1 MIITKKESKQLRYF
15 ARANYKSEVKG
26 VESENGKVKRREFPC
41 FDLAYDEAK
50 ADKGMV
56 ELSNIVLGGKPFD
69 GSFADLMARL
79 REILDTPEPE
89 PKPRELTEWEKG
101 TIACLS
107 AGPECKR
114 EPLPKGPSIVQRI
127 KDSDEGKAIV
137 ETAEA
142 IAPIIVPGAVDA
154 HAEITDYSPKTETL
168 SVDVDARVP
177 NTVHEVTLTAE
188 VKSVEPDK
196 GEAPTISDPHGEL
209 TGMVNPTIAPEEKTI
224 VVTGSVIPERHDSGR
239 DYSGLSEEAIA
250 EAYKSVVGEAPGSMK
265 PGVEVAVEESLE
277 HLATHEPPPLE
288 VAPGVENPTWS
299 SGEENVKSLNAIHVE
314 AAVEKIHKDFE
325 TALQGAKETGK
336 PVITAVQEQSVHLDA
351 ASDGTHD
358 YTTVVVPK
366 KPTRAELNDLR
377 IKCATM
383 KLAKSYDEQ
392 PDMEIGE
399 IIRRYPDAAMKLN
412 DLYIADG
419 IKPYTIS
426 EDAIRKAYP
435 DEYDAAKGGS
445 V

>member
-89 PKPRELTEWEKG
+89 PKPRELTDWEKG
-101 TIACLS
+101 TIACLA

-142 IAPIIVPGAVDA
+142 ITPLLVPGAVDA

-168 SVDVDARVP
+168 SVDVDARIP
-177 NTVHEVTLTAE
+177 NSVHEVTLTAE

-209 TGMVNPTIAPEEKTI
+209 TGMVNPTIVPVEKTI

-250 EAYKSVVGEAPGSMK
+250 EAYDSVVGEASGSMK
-265 PGVEVAVEESLE
+265 PGVEVAVEESLDY
-277 HLATHEPPPLE
+277 LATHEPPPLE
-288 VAPGVENPTWS
+288 ETPEIPVVENV
-299 SGEENVKSLNAIHVE
+299 EE
-314 AAVEKIHKDFE
+314 
-325 TALQGAKETGK
+325 AKKVSEETGM

-351 ASDGTHD
+351 AAEGSHD
-358 YTTVVVPK
+358 YTAVVVPK
-366 KPTRAELNDLR
+366 KLTRAELNDLR

-426 EDAIRKAYP
+426 EDSIRKAYP
-435 DEYDAAKGGS
+435 DEYEALKK
-445 V
+445 

>member
-1 MIITKKESKQLRYF
+1 MLITKKESKDLRYF
-15 ARANYKSEVKG
+15 ARANYKSAVKG
-26 VESENGKVKRREFPC
+26 VDTENGKIKHREFPC
-41 FDLAYDEAK
+41 FGLSYDEAK
-50 ADKGMV
+50 AGKGMV
-56 ELSNIVLGGKPFD
+56 ELTNVTIEGKPFD
-69 GSFADLMARL
+69 GEYTALMARL

-101 TIACLS
+101 TIACLA

-114 EPLPKGPSIVQRI
+114 KPLPKGPSIVQRI

-142 IAPIIVPGAVDA
+142 IAPIIVPRAVDA

-239 DYSGLSEEAIA
+239 DYSGLSEEAIS
-250 EAYKSVVGEAPGSMK
+250 EAYKSVVGEDIGTMK
-265 PGVEVAVEESLE
+265 PSSEVSVAESLE
-277 HLATHEPPPLE
+277 YLATHEPPPLV
-288 VAPGVENPTWS
+288 VAPLEEQQELPVIEDVE
-299 SGEENVKSLNAIHVE
+299 E
-314 AAVEKIHKDFE
+314 AKKV
-325 TALQGAKETGK
+325 AKETGG
-336 PVITAVQEQSVHLDA
+336 PVITAEQKR
-351 ASDGTHD
+351 
-358 YTTVVVPK
+358 K
-366 KPTRAELNDLR
+366 KSRWELFDLR

-383 KLAKSYDEQ
+383 ALAKSYGEPPESD
-392 PDMEIGE
+392 IGT
-399 IIRRYPDAAMKLN
+399 IMSRYPDAMDKLN
-412 DLYIADG
+412 ALYAKDG
-419 IKPYTIS
+419 IQPYTIS
-426 EDAIRKAYP
+426 EDAIKNAYP
-435 DEYDAAKGGS
+435 DEYAALCS
-445 V
+445 

>member
-89 PKPRELTEWEKG
+89 PKPRELTDWEKG
-101 TIACLS
+101 TIACLA

-142 IAPIIVPGAVDA
+142 ITPLLVPGAVDA

-168 SVDVDARVP
+168 SVDVDARIP
-177 NTVHEVTLTAE
+177 NSVHEVTLTAE

-209 TGMVNPTIAPEEKTI
+209 TGMVNPTIVPVEKTI

-250 EAYKSVVGEAPGSMK
+250 AAYDSVVGEASGSMK
-265 PGVEVAVEESLE
+265 PGVEVAVEESLDY
-277 HLATHEPPPLE
+277 LATHEPPPLE
-288 VAPGVENPTWS
+288 ETPEIPVVENV
-299 SGEENVKSLNAIHVE
+299 EE
-314 AAVEKIHKDFE
+314 
-325 TALQGAKETGK
+325 AKKVSEETGM

-351 ASDGTHD
+351 AAEGSHD
-358 YTTVVVPK
+358 YTAVVVPK
-366 KPTRAELNDLR
+366 KLTRAELNDLR

-426 EDAIRKAYP
+426 EDSIRKAYP
-435 DEYDAAKGGS
+435 DEYEALKK
-445 V
+445 

>member
-89 PKPRELTEWEKG
+89 PNPRELTEWEKG
-101 TIACLS
+101 TIACLA

-142 IAPIIVPGAVDA
+142 ITPLLVPGAVDA

-168 SVDVDARVP
+168 SVDVDARIP
-177 NTVHEVTLTAE
+177 NSVHEIMIATE
-188 VKSVEPDK
+188 VKPVD
-196 GEAPTISDPHGEL
+196 G
-209 TGMVNPTIAPEEKTI
+209 EKTL
-224 VVTGSVIPERHDSGR
+224 VVTGSVVPERHDSGR

-265 PGVEVAVEESLE
+265 PGVEDAVEKSVEY
-277 HLATHEPPPLE
+277 LATHEPPPLE
-288 VAPGVENPTWS
+288 VAPLEETPEIPVVENV
-299 SGEENVKSLNAIHVE
+299 EE
-314 AAVEKIHKDFE
+314 
-325 TALQGAKETGK
+325 AKKVSEETGM
-336 PVITAVQEQSVHLDA
+336 PVMTAVQETSVHLDA
-351 ASDGTHD
+351 AADGTHD